1 MEADPSKFK
10 PSASLTI
17 QEEINTM
24 MSEIDNLGIEK
35 YSRRQVEMNVS
46 RQDMSQ
52 NSMSVLRRMKKGI
65 DTLKKTKTR
74 SGVWFKIAGLKP
86 DFFSASGSTLL
97 ESVESE
103 GDGVDDEDED
113 AITFAQAS
121 TWTTTPHIWSVDA
134 FLHGYVYHL
143 ELLSKHGSVE
153 VPVKFPLDKP
163 TVRIGSFQYCELS
176 FQCRGAV
183 KREGM
188 ISKLHAIIS
197 VPVSVTESFKVTVLD
212 NNSLWGTYVVSRH
225 GARKVPTKLSAA
237 VILEPGDLICFGVV
251 KDGPESLDVTDAGK
265 AVVVYRV
272 RCKDIELKQSF

>member
-1 MEADPSKFK
+1 MEADPSKLNS
-10 PSASLTI
+10 SASLTI
-17 QEEINTM
+17 REEINTM
-24 MSEIDNLGIEK
+24 ISEIDHLGIEK
-35 YSRRQVEMNVS
+35 YSRRGTEMNLS

-52 NSMSVLRRMKKGI
+52 NSLTVLRRMKKGI
-65 DTLKKTKTR
+65 DTLKKAQ
-74 SGVWFKIAGLKP
+74 SGVWFKISGLKT
-86 DFFSASGSTLL
+86 DFLSPTGSTLL
-97 ESVESE
+97 ECVESE
-103 GDGVDDEDED
+103 DDVEDED
-113 AITFAQAS
+113 AFTFAQAS

-153 VPVKFPLDKP
+153 VPVAFPLDKP
-163 TVRIGSFQYCELS
+163 TVRVGSFQYCELS
-176 FQCRGAV
+176 FQCRGVV

-188 ISKLHAIIS
+188 ISTIHAIIT
-197 VPVSVTESFKVTVLD
+197 VPVSITESFKVTILD

-225 GARKVPTKLSAA
+225 GARKVPSKLSAV
-237 VILEPGDLICFGVV
+237 VILEPGDLVCFGVV